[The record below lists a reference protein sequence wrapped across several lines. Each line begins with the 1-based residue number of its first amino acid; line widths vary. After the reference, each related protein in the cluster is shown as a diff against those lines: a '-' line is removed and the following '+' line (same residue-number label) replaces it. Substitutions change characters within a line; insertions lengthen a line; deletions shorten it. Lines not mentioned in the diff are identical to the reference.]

1 MQNLKWN
8 NKFAKA
14 KIAKI
19 NRQVTAQKLLQMELE
34 KLPVEERL
42 IVERFISRGRIA
54 RNVMREFDAQLTFGE
69 RMADRVATVGG
80 SWKFIGGFAV
90 FLLVWMILNS
100 IVLAARAYDPY
111 PFILLNLILSCLAAL
126 QAPIIMMSQNRQA
139 EIDRMQAQN
148 DYEVNIKAELEIL
161 QLHEKLNELR
171 EQDWVSLLDV
181 QQRQIELLEKVQFA
195 LQPDE
200 LNAAARDEP
209 ATKQ

>member
-14 KIAKI
+14 KVAKI
-19 NRQVTAQKLLQMELE
+19 NRQATAQKLLQMELE
-34 KLPVEERL
+34 RLPVEERL

-69 RMADRVATVGG
+69 RLADRVATIGG
-80 SWKFIGGFAV
+80 SWRFIGGFTV
-90 FLLVWMILNS
+90 FLIIWMIINS
-100 IVLAARAYDPY
+100 FVLAAHAFDPY

-139 EIDRMQAQN
+139 EIDRLQAQN

-161 QLHEKLNELR
+161 QLHEKINQLR
-171 EQDWVSLLDV
+171 EQDWTSLLEL
-181 QQRQIELLEKVQFA
+181 QQQQLELLQKMT
-195 LQPDE
+195 
-200 LNAAARDEP
+200 AAGGAKSGDSQSEG
-209 ATKQ
+209 

>member
-14 KIAKI
+14 KIAKV
-19 NRQVTAQKLLQMELE
+19 NRQATAQKLLQTELE

-54 RNVMREFDAQLTFGE
+54 RNIMREFDAQLTFGE
-69 RMADRVATVGG
+69 RLADRVATIGG
-80 SWKFIGGFAV
+80 SWRFIGGFAV
-90 FLLVWMILNS
+90 FLIAWMIINS
-100 IVLAARAYDPY
+100 AVLAAHAFDPY

-139 EIDRMQAQN
+139 EIDRLQAQN

-161 QLHEKLNELR
+161 QLHEKINQLR
-171 EQDWVSLLDV
+171 EQDWMGLMEV
-181 QQRQIELLEKVQFA
+181 QQQQIELLSKIV
-195 LQPDE
+195 
-200 LNAAARDEP
+200 AANPQIKSVE
-209 ATKQ
+209 

>member
-1 MQNLKWN
+1 MQNLKRN

-14 KIAKI
+14 KVAKI
-19 NRQVTAQKLLQMELE
+19 NRQTTAQKLLQTELG
-34 KLPVEERL
+34 KLPPDERL

-54 RNVMREFDAQLTFGE
+54 RNIMREFDAQLTFGE
-69 RMADRVATVGG
+69 KMADRVAAIGG
-80 SWKFIGGFAV
+80 SWRFIGGFAV
-90 FLLVWMILNS
+90 FLLVWMMVNTFL
-100 IVLAARAYDPY
+100 LATRAYDPY
-111 PFILLNLILSCLAAL
+111 PYILLNLLLSCLAAL

-171 EQDWVSLLDV
+171 EQDWISLLDV
-181 QQRQIELLEKVQFA
+181 QQRQIELLEKVQSA
-195 LQPDE
+195 LQPQAP
-200 LNAAARDEP
+200 NAAARDES

>member
-8 NKFAKA
+8 NNKFARA
-14 KIAKI
+14 KTVKV
-19 NRQVTAQKLLQMELE
+19 NRQATAQKLLQTELE

-69 RMADRVATVGG
+69 RMADRVAAIGG
-80 SWKFIGGFAV
+80 SWRFIGGFAV
-90 FLLVWMILNS
+90 FLIVWMILNS
-100 IVLAARAYDPY
+100 IVLATRADDPY

-139 EIDRMQAQN
+139 EIDRLQAQN

-161 QLHEKLNELR
+161 QLHEKINQLR
-171 EQDWVSLLDV
+171 EQDWVGLVEL
-181 QQRQIELLEKVQFA
+181 QQQQIEMLGKISNEISLRSS
-195 LQPDE
+195 PGSE
-200 LNAAARDEP
+200 L
-209 ATKQ
+209 

>member
-1 MQNLKWN
+1 MQPLKRN

-14 KIAKI
+14 KVAKI
-19 NRQVTAQKLLQMELE
+19 NRQATAQKLLQMELE
-34 KLPVEERL
+34 RLPPDERL

-69 RMADRVATVGG
+69 RIADKVATIGG
-80 SWKFIGGFAV
+80 SWRFIGGFV
-90 FLLVWMILNS
+90 LFLIVWMIVNS
-100 IVLAARAYDPY
+100 VVLATRAYDPY
-111 PFILLNLILSCLAAL
+111 PFILLNLILSCIAAL

-171 EQDWVSLLDV
+171 EQDWAG
-181 QQRQIELLEKVQFA
+181 LLEVQHYQTQLLERLA
-195 LQPDE
+195 GE
-200 LNAAARDEP
+200 
-209 ATKQ
+209 ATKPLPGGAEE

>member
-8 NKFAKA
+8 NKFARA
-14 KIAKI
+14 KIAKV
-19 NRQVTAQKLLQMELE
+19 NRQATAQKLLQMELE

-69 RMADRVATVGG
+69 RLADRVAAVGG
-80 SWKFIGGFAV
+80 SWRFIGGFGF
-90 FLLVWMILNS
+90 FLLVWMIINS
-100 IVLAARAYDPY
+100 VVLATRAFDPY

-139 EIDRMQAQN
+139 EIDRLQAQN

-161 QLHEKLNELR
+161 QLHEKINQLR
-171 EQDWVSLLDV
+171 EQDWMGLLDLQH
-181 QQRQIELLEKVQFA
+181 QQMEMLGKI
-195 LQPDE
+195 
-200 LNAAARDEP
+200 AAATTHKNAQSGDTSC
-209 ATKQ
+209 A